1 MKAINVIEWMVGASI
16 EAEYLQIWD
25 LDEDTDYTATF
36 GYEPAV
42 KPSAGKYMVMWSDTI
57 DDTSWPYVERRMQDE
72 DGAWRN
78 RRENVQP
85 DCVLLTDNADKKN
98 GGVAMIML
106 FKLED

>member
-16 EAEYLQIWD
+16 EAENLQLCD
-25 LDEDTDYTATF
+25 LDEETDYTATF

-42 KPSAGKYMVMWSDTI
+42 KPYMVVWSDAI
-57 DDTSWPYVERRMQDE
+57 DDTSWPYVERRVQDG

-85 DCVLLTDNADKKN
+85 DCVLLTDSADKKN

>member
-1 MKAINVIEWMVGASI
+1 MKAINMIEWMVDASI
-16 EAEYLQIWD
+16 DAEYLQLWD
-25 LDEDTDYTATF
+25 LDEDTDYTVTF

-42 KPSAGKYMVMWSDTI
+42 KPSAGKYVVMWSDTI
-57 DDTSWPYVERRMQDE
+57 GDVKWPYVVRRMQDE

-85 DCVLLTDNADKKN
+85 DCVLLTDETDKKN